1 MKLNRRE
8 MLAGIATGG
17 CVLVAR
23 EQERPGIDPSLYIPK
38 AQLVEDRKLLHDF
51 MDDHRFV
58 ELVTAAPALKITHI
72 PVVLEREAGT
82 YGRIFGHISK
92 QNPQSRDFDGRHT
105 AVAVFRGPHGYIS
118 PTWFEKKDTVPT
130 WNFAVVHAS
139 GRPRVIDDKQALHQ
153 MLGRL
158 IDSFE
163 NYRGSGYD
171 FSKLPE
177 SYVSSLMEG
186 IVGFE
191 MELESLEGKFKL
203 GQTWSEKD
211 KQAALDHLRQE
222 ASHESSLYD
231 LSEKFYRRSDQK

>member
-1 MKLNRRE
+1 MKVSRRE
-8 MLAGIATGG
+8 MLAGLATYG
-17 CVLVAR
+17 CAPLTR
-23 EQERPGIDPSLYIPK
+23 EQERTKIAPSLYIPK

-72 PVVLEREAGT
+72 PVLLDREAGS
-82 YGRIFGHISK
+82 YGRIFGHISR
-92 QNPQSRDFDGRHT
+92 QNPQSRDFDGRNT
-105 AVAVFRGPHGYIS
+105 AVVVFRGPNGYIS
-118 PTWFEKKDTVPT
+118 PTWFEKKDAVPT

-139 GRPRVIDDKQALHQ
+139 GRPRVVKDKAVLHE

-163 NYRGSGYD
+163 KYRGSGYD

-177 SYVSSLMEG
+177 SHVSSLMEG

-191 MELESLEGKFKL
+191 MELDSLEGKFKL
-203 GQTWSEKD
+203 GQTWNDRD
-211 KQAALDHLRQE
+211 KQVVLEHLRQE
-222 ASHESSLYD
+222 ASSESSLYGI
-231 LSEKFYRRSDQK
+231 SAKFFRRSDQK